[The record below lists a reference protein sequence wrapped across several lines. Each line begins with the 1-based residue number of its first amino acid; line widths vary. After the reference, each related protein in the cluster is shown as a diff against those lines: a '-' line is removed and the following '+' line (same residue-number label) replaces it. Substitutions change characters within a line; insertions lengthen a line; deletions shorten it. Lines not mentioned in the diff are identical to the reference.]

1 MGFHSPLRRNRPNA
15 PRSLAAA
22 LSVPSAL
29 LQALGV
35 LCVALIFLAMP
46 PSVSSLT
53 AQETQAQQ
61 KTVLRI
67 GYAVLPPHV
76 LPAPADNPQAPPSG
90 AAVDFFI
97 NHIAPRM
104 NVHPEFVGPFPL
116 ARLLYDF
123 DRRQLD
129 AVIMLIRS
137 PEREKRFAF
146 PDQPFW
152 KMSGALAVRNEH
164 PLHSVDT
171 VTQLEGMRIGYTRE
185 AWLPDFF
192 TGSSVHFDF
201 ASGPDASML
210 SLQKLANGRVD
221 AVFGPDRCWLECALI
236 TRGLTDSVRLVD
248 LPASSGGLYT
258 AFRKSIPRKILAS
271 YEAALQEA
279 QMHAI
284 YAEFKE
290 RAMEQFLGMAPSLF
304 PHPHHAETESAPPAH
319 D

>member
-1 MGFHSPLRRNRPNA
+1 MRYPSLLRCKPPNSPRGP
-15 PRSLAAA
+15 AAA
-22 LSVPSAL
+22 SPVLLSPRHSFA
-29 LQALGV
+29 V

-46 PSVSSLT
+46 PSVSSLA
-53 AQETQAQQ
+53 AQEPQPTQKA
-61 KTVLRI
+61 VLRI

-90 AAVDFFI
+90 AAVDFFL

-104 NVHPEFVGPFPL
+104 NVQPEFVGPFPL

-146 PDQPFW
+146 PSLPFW
-152 KMSGALAVRNEH
+152 KMSGALALRNEH
-164 PLHSVDT
+164 PLLSVHSL
-171 VTQLEGMRIGYTRE
+171 TQLEGMRIGYTRD
-185 AWLPDFF
+185 AWLPAFF
-192 TGSSVHFDF
+192 TNSSVHFDF
-201 ASGPDASML
+201 ASGPDASLL

-248 LPASSGGLYT
+248 LPDSSGALYT
-258 AFRKSIPRKILAS
+258 AFRKSIPRSILAS
-271 YEAALQEA
+271 YESALQEA
-279 QMHAI
+279 QGHVN
-284 YAEFKE
+284 YADLKD
-290 RAMEQFLGMAPSLF
+290 RAMEQFLGTTPKVY
-304 PHPHHAETESAPPAH
+304 PHVHHAETESAPPAQN
-319 D
+319 